1 MTESQKTSASI
12 KARFFIRLFVATFC
26 AWAIPHISYRF
37 MQLNLGAISI
47 TFSLNS
53 FIPLVLG
60 LAMVSGLGTGL
71 VVSSMQWIALRPYI
85 QSTWRWFVGLV
96 LAWIFGD
103 VVHMIL
109 LIVVIKVF
117 PEWGHVQAVLFRL
130 IGQGLAVGIPAGLIQ
145 QALLQ
150 KRTGIRIWWLVVAPL
165 SILSAILIYTGNATL
180 REGFLIVDPI
190 YSSLLAG
197 LMMAAI
203 SSWPTVLLLPVEEA
217 GQTIPAVNPK
227 PTNST
232 QLENDQS

>member
-1 MTESQKTSASI
+1 MIENQKTSVSV
-12 KARFFIRLFVATFC
+12 KARFFIRMFVATFC
-26 AWAIPHISYRF
+26 AWAIPHIAYRF

-53 FIPLVLG
+53 FIPFVFG

-85 QSTWRWFVGLV
+85 QSTWRWFVGLI

-109 LIVVIKVF
+109 LLGFIKIF
-117 PEWGHVQAVLFRL
+117 PEGSHVQSVLFRL
-130 IGQGLAVGIPAGLIQ
+130 IGHGLAVGIPAGLIQ

-150 KRTGIRIWWLVVAPL
+150 KRTGIRIWWFVVAPL

-180 REGFLIVDPI
+180 REGFLIIDPI

-197 LMMAAI
+197 LTMAAI
-203 SSWPTVLLLPVEEA
+203 SSLPTVLLPPAEEA
-217 GQTIPAVNPK
+217 ERKILTANPE
-227 PTNST
+227 PTNPT
-232 QLENDQS
+232 QIETDQP

>member
-1 MTESQKTSASI
+1 MIENQKTSVSV
-12 KARFFIRLFVATFC
+12 KARFFIRMFVATFC
-26 AWAIPHISYRF
+26 AWAIPHIAYRF

-53 FIPLVLG
+53 FIPFVFG

-85 QSTWRWFVGLV
+85 QSTWRWFVGLI

-109 LIVVIKVF
+109 LLGFIKIF
-117 PEWGHVQAVLFRL
+117 PEGSHVQSVLFRL
-130 IGQGLAVGIPAGLIQ
+130 IGHGLAVGIPAGLIQ

-150 KRTGIRIWWLVVAPL
+150 KRTGIRIWWFVVAPL

-180 REGFLIVDPI
+180 REGFLIIDPI

-197 LMMAAI
+197 LTMAAI
-203 SSWPTVLLLPVEEA
+203 SSLPTVLLHPAEEA
-217 GQTIPAVNPK
+217 ERKILTANPE
-227 PTNST
+227 PTNPT
-232 QLENDQS
+232 QIETDQP